1 MDGIA
6 KICRNNKTI
15 RICNRDRYVIGI
27 DTIRFSDIY
36 RRVTVSGSMFYLFTN
51 VRDKKKREKE
61 KKKKGKKKKKKYVI
75 LRQRNFF
82 YLSTIVEIDN

>member
-61 KKKKGKKKKKKYVI
+61 KKKI
-75 LRQRNFF
+75 RNSTSEEFF
-82 YLSTIVEIDN
+82 LFVNDCRNR

>member
-27 DTIRFSDIY
+27 DTNHSRIPAIAVY
-36 RRVTVSGSMFYLFTN
+36 GSMFYLFTN
-51 VRDKKKREKE
+51 VRDKKR
-61 KKKKGKKKKKKYVI
+61 KKKKKKK
-75 LRQRNFF
+75 RNSTSEEFF

>member
-61 KKKKGKKKKKKYVI
+61 KKKKYVI

>member
-51 VRDKKKREKE
+51 VRDKKK
-61 KKKKGKKKKKKYVI
+61 GKKKKKNNSTSEEFFLFVNDC
-75 LRQRNFF
+75 RNR
-82 YLSTIVEIDN
+82 

>member
-51 VRDKKKREKE
+51 VRDKKK
-61 KKKKGKKKKKKYVI
+61 KGKRKKKKYVI